1 MDDWHDDKYFS
12 ELVEGRRSSADVTEL
27 IADDN
32 EDAIVPMSASCA
44 GVNLKDPKEEVKPA
58 NPRQACIVAE
68 YRLSITTG

>member
-12 ELVEGRRSSADVTEL
+12 ELVEGRHSSADVAEL

-44 GVNLKDPKEEVKPA
+44 E
-58 NPRQACIVAE
+58 
-68 YRLSITTG
+68 SI

>member
-27 IADDN
+27 IANDN

-44 GVNLKDPKEEVKPA
+44 V
-58 NPRQACIVAE
+58 
-68 YRLSITTG
+68 SI